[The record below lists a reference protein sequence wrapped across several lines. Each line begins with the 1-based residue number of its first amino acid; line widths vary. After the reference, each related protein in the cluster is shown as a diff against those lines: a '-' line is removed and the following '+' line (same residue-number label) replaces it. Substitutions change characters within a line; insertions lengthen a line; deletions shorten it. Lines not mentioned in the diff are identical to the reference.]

1 MDKRSFIINAKRAKK
16 INSIFKKEKI
26 DLSHL
31 IVLSEIIIRKLNN
44 KQLPNIKWVQSELE
58 ISFTKLKAIL
68 EFLDKKEYII
78 KINDSMDK
86 RVKFL
91 DITKKGEQFIF
102 KIFEMLPLN

>member
-16 INSIFKKEKI
+16 INFNFKKEKI